1 MVSQSIIRTTPAA
14 RRADADVR
22 SILDS
27 VRRIVRELRLAS
39 RAAEKAV
46 GLSAAQLFVLQKLA
60 EAPVLSLNEL
70 AQRTR
75 TDQSSVSVV
84 ARRLAEAG
92 LLQRQ
97 RSGDDGRRVEMSL
110 TAKARR
116 LLDKAPGAAQERL
129 IAALHRLPDAG
140 RRPLAR
146 LLQAWVKEAGLQDDV
161 VVMFFEEEDSPR
173 RTPRRKVHREVH
185 RGRKQTE

>member
-1 MVSQSIIRTTPAA
+1 MVSQTINRPTPAT
-14 RRADADVR
+14 RAEADVR

-39 RAAEKAV
+39 RASEKAV

-60 EAPVLSLNEL
+60 EAPAQSLNEL
-70 AQRTR
+70 AARTR

-84 ARRLAEAG
+84 VRRLAEAG
-92 LLQRQ
+92 LVRRR
-97 RSGDDGRRVEMSL
+97 RSGTAGRRVQMSL

-116 LLDKAPGAAQERL
+116 LLEKAPGATQEGL
-129 IAALHRLPDAG
+129 IAALHRLPEAG

-146 LLQAWVKEAGLQDDV
+146 LLKAWVTEAGLNDDA
-161 VVMFFEEEDSPR
+161 VVMFFEE
-173 RTPRRKVHREVH
+173 
-185 RGRKQTE
+185 